1 MPFDPLEIRVSLQKL
16 LIGLILVIVP
26 LSFVGLYLTSESD
39 TALKQTLGIHFRTI
53 AQTEATAIAQFIND
67 RTLDVATLAVNPAVR
82 NAIAETKRSRKA
94 LDNATTAARVRKIE
108 SAWDTPEVN
117 SLVDAL
123 LSSPASQVLR
133 QYREV
138 DPRILKIIVAD
149 ETGTT
154 AAATDKPL
162 HYIQPDQA
170 YWQAVYG
177 KGGGGIYVSEL
188 RYDDQSSFRYL
199 EIGVPVLEEGT
210 GRFVGAVNALV
221 DVSSLLRRFQREDM
235 GRTARSM
242 LVKDDGTV
250 ISAPNVDASRKLKLD
265 EYSAVSDALG
275 TLQGRQRGYV
285 VASRKGEDRI
295 VGFADVGL
303 KPKYSNL
310 GWLVLVSQDEEEA
323 LAPFRSVAHFALS
336 MVVLALLML
345 TLLTVYFF
353 LHRKQR
359 LESIEMANREEAQRR
374 TAASA

>member
-1 MPFDPLEIRVSLQKL
+1 
-16 LIGLILVIVP
+16 
-26 LSFVGLYLTSESD
+26 
-39 TALKQTLGIHFRTI
+39 
-53 AQTEATAIAQFIND
+53 
-67 RTLDVATLAVNPAVR
+67 
-82 NAIAETKRSRKA
+82 
-94 LDNATTAARVRKIE
+94 
-108 SAWDTPEVN
+108 
-117 SLVDAL
+117 
-123 LSSPASQVLR
+123 
-133 QYREV
+133 
-138 DPRILKIIVAD
+138 
-149 ETGTT
+149 
-154 AAATDKPL
+154 
-162 HYIQPDQA
+162 
-170 YWQAVYG
+170 
-177 KGGGGIYVSEL
+177 
-188 RYDDQSSFRYL
+188 
-199 EIGVPVLEEGT
+199 
-210 GRFVGAVNALV
+210 
-221 DVSSLLRRFQREDM
+221 
-235 GRTARSM
+235 M
-242 LVKDDGTV
+242 LVKDDGTL
-250 ISAPNVDASRKLKLD
+250 ISTPNVDASRKLKLD